1 MRVKIRLD
9 TLTDVHNFVAAVSQV
24 PAKVLL
30 IDGAENCVSAKS
42 LLGALYSLEWDTI
55 LCTCEQDITT
65 KLMPWLA

>member
-55 LCTCEQDITT
+55 LCICEQDITT
-65 KLMPWLA
+65 KLMPWLE